1 MKLIISD
8 KVESME
14 AVVRK
19 EIEVKGRILQVEL
32 PEEFQGKT
40 VETTIRLKRSIEE
53 EILADKIKID
63 TTNWKFNR
71 EEIHER

>member
-1 MKLIISD
+1 
-8 KVESME
+8 ME

-40 VETTIRLKRSIEE
+40 VETTIRLKRNIEE